1 VEPGSSGR
9 NIIREKELA
18 VEKRKFAYVC
28 CVIFVVLM
36 TVTRASAQARVFHDG
51 CATLVDIVRQSLLS
65 TMVVDDIRTEDNFGL
80 DYGGSQLCG
89 NTTAAIISAFRSSL
103 NELNSV
109 MRPIRVIACTG
120 YDLHAC
126 DPFPAAFARSLQPED
141 LAVIRN
147 RWQLVRNTV
156 ITQMPRG
163 VTSDLSYF
171 NPRELATRLRAAT
184 ANPMQIDIGS
194 IGHPD

>member
-1 VEPGSSGR
+1 M
-9 NIIREKELA
+9 A
-18 VEKRKFAYVC
+18 KRKFVYVS
-28 CVIFVVLM
+28 CVIFVALM
-36 TVTRASAQARVFHDG
+36 TGTRASAQARVFHDG

-65 TMVVDDIRTEDNFGL
+65 TMVVEDIRTEDNFGL

-109 MRPIRVIACTG
+109 TRPVRGVACTG
-120 YDLHAC
+120 YDLRAC
-126 DPFPAAFARSLQPED
+126 DPFPAAFARSLQPGD
-141 LAVIRN
+141 LAVMQN

-184 ANPMQIDIGS
+184 ANPTQIDIGS